1 MPLTIK
7 NLKATVTL
15 KGSRLS
21 SPLHEPP
28 GPQRPSMEFA
38 MPITDSVL
46 EGGPDP
52 GKTATLGKGA
62 ASHRGP
68 ISARNAD
75 PGKVADRVYE
85 LLKREILF
93 TKYRGGL
100 G

>member
-7 NLKATVTL
+7 NLKATVKL
-15 KGSRLS
+15 KNKKRE

-28 GPQRPSMEFA
+28 GPARPSMEFA
-38 MPITDSVL
+38 MPITEQVA
-46 EGGPDP
+46 EGGSDP

-62 ASHRGP
+62 ASGRGP

-85 LLKREILF
+85 LMKREIALHR
-93 TKYRGGL
+93 YRSGL
-100 G
+100 S